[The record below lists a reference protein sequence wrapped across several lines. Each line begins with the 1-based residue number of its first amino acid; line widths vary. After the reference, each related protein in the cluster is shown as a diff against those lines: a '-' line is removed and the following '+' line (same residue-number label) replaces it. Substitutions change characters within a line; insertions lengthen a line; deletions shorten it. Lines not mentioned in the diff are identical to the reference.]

1 MNTHLQKDLELA
13 KFFQSLGFDSH
24 QIMVAMMQVESG
36 GSLGKS
42 LYEAIDFKSKL
53 QKEKESAQV
62 T

>member
-36 GSLGKS
+36 SSLGKA
-42 LYEAIDFKSKL
+42 LFEAIDFKSKL
-53 QKEKESAQV
+53 NKDKENG
-62 T
+62 